1 MDITEAY
8 KLVEKLTVELNEHN
22 HKYYV
27 LSNPTISDQ
36 DFDIKLKELE
46 AIEKDFPELKDENS
60 PTKRVG
66 GDITKNFPS
75 QKHKYPMLSLSNTY
89 SKEEIVDF
97 ENRVMKLLEDE
108 VTYVCELKY
117 DGVAIGIAYEN
128 GNLKT
133 AVTRGDGSKGEVI
146 TNNVR
151 TIKTVPLK
159 LLGEGYPNEFE
170 IRGEIVLPKAK
181 FDKINEERVAQGE
194 AAYMNPRNT
203 ASGTL
208 KQQNSSMVA
217 ARGLETFLYGVYS
230 GDKIADGHYESVMKA
245 SEWGFNTPDPKKN
258 YIRHCKSIDEI
269 MEFINYWDEERK
281 NLPFEIDGVVIKVNN
296 YDRQEMLGYTA
307 KSPRWA
313 IAYKFKTERV
323 STKLIDVTYQV
334 GRTGAITPVANLEPI
349 LLGGTMV
356 KRASLHNAD
365 QIERLGIHLDDM
377 VYVEKGG
384 EIIPKIVGVNQDER
398 PLMSV
403 KVVFQ
408 ETCPD
413 CQTPLVRKDGEA
425 QHYCPN
431 EYGCPAQIK
440 SKMDHFIG
448 RRAMDIDGLGSETIE
463 LMYANDLISNY
474 ADLYFLQRDELL
486 KLERMAER
494 SVDNLLLGLEKSKE
508 IPFETVLFALGIR
521 FVGETVAK
529 KLAAHF
535 KTIEALMLA
544 NEEEL
549 IEVEEIGGSIAKSV
563 LEFFSYDRN
572 RNIIETLQ
580 SKGLQFES
588 IESDEPTSNILEGK
602 SFVVSGVFENYSR
615 DELKA
620 EIEKNGGKNVGSL
633 SSKTDYLI
641 AGDKMGPSKKVKAE
655 KLKINV
661 ITEEEFSQMI
671 VVADSNK

>member
-1 MDITEAY
+1 
-8 KLVEKLTVELNEHN
+8 
-22 HKYYV
+22 
-27 LSNPTISDQ
+27 
-36 DFDIKLKELE
+36 
-46 AIEKDFPELKDENS
+46 
-60 PTKRVG
+60 
-66 GDITKNFPS
+66 
-75 QKHKYPMLSLSNTY
+75 
-89 SKEEIVDF
+89 
-97 ENRVMKLLEDE
+97 
-108 VTYVCELKY
+108 
-117 DGVAIGIAYEN
+117 
-128 GNLKT
+128 
-133 AVTRGDGSKGEVI
+133 
-146 TNNVR
+146 
-151 TIKTVPLK
+151 
-159 LLGEGYPNEFE
+159 
-170 IRGEIVLPKAK
+170 
-181 FDKINEERVAQGE
+181 
-194 AAYMNPRNT
+194 
-203 ASGTL
+203 
-208 KQQNSSMVA
+208 
-217 ARGLETFLYGVYS
+217 
-230 GDKIADGHYESVMKA
+230 
-245 SEWGFNTPDPKKN
+245 
-258 YIRHCKSIDEI
+258 

-563 LEFFSYDRN
+563 LEFFSHDRN